1 MHRFFYILP
10 VVTAVVL
17 FFYYPDTDG
26 WWEYPV
32 MVAVCELL
40 LYLCINRAGKTKE
53 YLSGFATNVQHHNPW
68 VERQEYEE
76 TYTDSKGETK
86 TRTEVRYVK
95 HPDEWLLELNT
106 GKVTIIDSSV
116 YDYYVSLWGTP
127 MQWIDP
133 PHVNC
138 VSGGGGQLYVWD
150 RVYEHALTQTYKGL
164 YKNYV
169 LNSNSIFRTE
179 HVSAKSAEAFGLV
192 EYPSFS
198 LRFLEQDAIIVS
210 PSLKMSVPAAA
221 QFKLQLFN
229 AFYWAPSQIHVFV
242 ILFAAEKGI
251 GTALKQRS
259 WWKGGNKNEFTICL
273 GLEPGSMSVKW
284 CKAFSW
290 CDIPRM
296 ETALESWFI
305 ANPKLDFDELCMWLR
320 NNVSLWKRKEFKDFK
335 YLGTSLSTGRLILMG
350 LLAVALC
357 VGMWYIAFDSGW

>member
-1 MHRFFYILP
+1 
-10 VVTAVVL
+10 
-17 FFYYPDTDG
+17 
-26 WWEYPV
+26 

-106 GKVTIIDSSV
+106 GKVTIIDSGV

-169 LNSNSIFRTE
+169 LNSNSIFRAE
-179 HVSAKSAEAFGLV
+179 RVSAKSAEAFGLV
-192 EYPSFS
+192 DYPSFS

-210 PSLKMSVPAAA
+210 PSLKMSVPAAD

-229 AFYWAPSQIHVFV
+229 AFYGAPSQIHVFV

-273 GLEPGSMSVKW
+273 GLEPGSMSVK
-284 CKAFSW
+284 
-290 CDIPRM
+290 
-296 ETALESWFI
+296 
-305 ANPKLDFDELCMWLR
+305 
-320 NNVSLWKRKEFKDFK
+320 
-335 YLGTSLSTGRLILMG
+335 
-350 LLAVALC
+350 
-357 VGMWYIAFDSGW
+357 